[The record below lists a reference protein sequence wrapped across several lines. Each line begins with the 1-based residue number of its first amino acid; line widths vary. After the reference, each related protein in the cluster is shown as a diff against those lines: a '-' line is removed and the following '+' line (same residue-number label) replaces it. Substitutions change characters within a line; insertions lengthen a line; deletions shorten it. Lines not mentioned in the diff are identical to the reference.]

1 MVLVIR
7 SRILQCVRLISEF
20 LLEPRSRIFPGTSSA
35 EIPPYSKLEGG
46 LMTLLTGVMPS
57 LLAREGLKARDVITE
72 AFLKYYAE
80 GGLDEGAS
88 LYARSR
94 YEYPVSLGVPPRD
107 VARME
112 TGGSIGLVSN
122 TMPATFWTL
131 WHAFSDPAVLA
142 DCRREVLRAV
152 VRKGPGEP
160 SHLDLALIKSACP
173 TLVSTMQEA
182 FRQHS
187 IGMSARSVEE
197 DHLLG
202 GKYLLKK

>member
-1 MVLVIR
+1 
-7 SRILQCVRLISEF
+7 
-20 LLEPRSRIFPGTSSA
+20 
-35 EIPPYSKLEGG
+35 
-46 LMTLLTGVMPS
+46 MTLLTGVMPS
-57 LLAREGLKARDVITE
+57 LLARESLKARDVITE

-112 TGGSIGLVSN
+112 TGGAIGLISN

-131 WHAFSDPAVLA
+131 WHAFSDPVVLA
-142 DCRREVLRAV
+142 DCRREVLQA
-152 VRKGPGEP
+152 VRKGPGGQ
-160 SHLDLALIKSACP
+160 SQLDLALIKSACP

-182 FRQHS
+182 FRLHS